1 MSEVQVN
8 VAGSRY
14 LVRGR
19 FGDFDELSEAT
30 RGWDLDFRQLD
41 VGASPAE
48 LLQLTEPQTS
58 FGRVQ
63 LGRHYHQRGSS
74 PPGIRTFALPED
86 GVSSIHW
93 CGYDVTENA
102 LMTFH
107 PGGDF
112 DGVSQPGFEVYTLS
126 FSEER
131 LAETAATLGLPELD
145 DLIGGSEKTMTCE
158 PSALEDLRSQVRL
171 LCGEIEGNPSILG
184 ASWLRQQLEFE
195 IPVRLLGA
203 LASSPVET
211 TRPPSR
217 LRDLALRRA
226 LSFIEENPNAPL
238 AVRDVCRAAEVSWRT
253 LDYAFRE
260 HFGVTPKAYLKAIRL
275 NAVRRELRRAG
286 RPALIADVAN
296 RWGFWHMGQFAADYR
311 RLFGELPSDSLT
323 HCRSRRPAAL

>member
-1 MSEVQVN
+1 
-8 VAGSRY
+8 
-14 LVRGR
+14 VRGR
-19 FGDFDELSEAT
+19 FEDFDELSEAT

-41 VGASPAE
+41 GGATPAE

-58 FGRVQ
+58 FVRVR

-74 PPGIRTFALPED
+74 PPGTRTFALPEE
-86 GVSSIHW
+86 GVSSIRW
-93 CGYDVTENA
+93 CGHDVAEDT

-107 PGGDF
+107 SGGDF

-131 LAETAATLGLPELD
+131 LAETAAALGLPELD
-145 DLIGGSEKTMTCE
+145 DLIGSSEKMTTCDR
-158 PSALEDLRSQVRL
+158 SALEHLRRQVRL
-171 LCGEIEGNPSILG
+171 LYGELEGKPSILG
-184 ASWLRQQLEFE
+184 TSSLSQEFEFE
-195 IPVRLLGA
+195 IPARLLRA
-203 LASSPVET
+203 LASSRVRAP
-211 TRPPSR
+211 RPPSR
-217 LRDLALRRA
+217 IRDLALRRA

-238 AVRDVCRAAEVSWRT
+238 AVRDVCRTAKVSWRT

-286 RPALIADVAN
+286 PAVLITDLAN

-311 RLFGELPSDSLT
+311 GLFGELPSETLARG
-323 HCRSRRPAAL
+323 RSRRLAPS